1 MLEALTQPAMQIV
14 RERRDMLEETPPELI
29 GDVDTDGILLTG
41 GTSQLR
47 GFTTPAFKKTRLPVH
62 LAETPE
68 DCVVL
73 GAGKA
78 LKFIDALSDKTYGVM
93 NLLSAEY

>member
-1 MLEALTQPAMQIV
+1 MEK
-14 RERRDMLEETPPELI
+14 TPPELV
-29 GDVDTDGILLTG
+29 GDISTSGILLTG

-47 GFTTPAFKKTRLPVH
+47 GFTTLLSKKTRLPVH

-93 NLLSAEY
+93 NPLSAEY